1 MDTNETAARR
11 LRLAFD
17 LYAAGEAIMRQNLER
32 RHPEAS
38 ESEIE
43 RLLVVWLQT
52 RPGAEAGDADGVGG
66 TWPRR

>member
-1 MDTNETAARR
+1 MDTNEAAVQR

-17 LYAAGEAIMRQNLER
+17 LYAAGEAIMRQNLRR

-43 RLLVVWLQT
+43 RLLVEWLQT
-52 RPGAEAGDADGVGG
+52 RPGAEAGDAEG
-66 TWPRR
+66 TSCSWPRR